1 MLHLGTRRSSINI
14 IADILKLLS
23 ISESSKNE
31 IMFIVNIGYYQA
43 QTYLNRLL
51 KLRLLDEVIEEN
63 RLVSYRVTEKGLK
76 LLSEIESVQEMCQ
89 IGDKDGCQ

>member
-1 MLHLGTRRSSINI
+1 MLHPGIRRSSINI

-23 ISESSKNE
+23 IAEASKKE
-31 IMFIVNIGYYQA
+31 IMLAVNIGYYQA
-43 QTYLNRLL
+43 QIYLNRLL